1 MDLVDDREH
10 PFGVETELV
19 LGVDEH
25 QTRLGGDLLSPF
37 EDLKRNGAR
46 LIPQLGV
53 DDAMFDDLEFC
64 DRFVVAALFGF
75 GCGGDDRLGQWVV
88 LLHPIG
94 EVEPVDRAGTSVV
107 LRPQRGRGRAGQSA
121 SHDDLDRQGV
131 ALLSDRDIC
140 IWNRYDVRRHKVG
153 DLFEPPGSELVQ
165 HLTAIRNGAQDI
177 VERRDA
183 IGGDQGEGVAEID
196 DVAHLADD
204 ERSETRDDIGLD
216 ARERMSEAGTE
227 IRRARATAHRAAAT
241 KASNNG
247 RPEPPSGPDGRC
259 QSRT

>member
-107 LRPQRGRGRAGQSA
+107 LRPQRGRVEPDSRPRTTTSTGRVSHFFPIVTLASGTDTTCDGTRSA
-121 SHDDLDRQGV
+121 
-131 ALLSDRDIC
+131 IC
-140 IWNRYDVRRHKVG
+140 SNH
-153 DLFEPPGSELVQ
+153 Q
-165 HLTAIRNGAQDI
+165 
-177 VERRDA
+177 
-183 IGGDQGEGVAEID
+183 
-196 DVAHLADD
+196 
-204 ERSETRDDIGLD
+204 
-216 ARERMSEAGTE
+216 
-227 IRRARATAHRAAAT
+227 AASSFST
-241 KASNNG
+241 
-247 RPEPPSGPDGRC
+247 
-259 QSRT
+259 

>member
-10 PFGVETELV
+10 PVGVEAELV

-37 EDLKRNGAR
+37 EDRKRDGAR
-46 LIPQLGV
+46 LVPQLGV
-53 DDAMFDDLEFC
+53 DDATFDDLEFR

-75 GCGGDDRLGQWVV
+75 GRGGDDRLGQWVV

-107 LRPQRGRGRAGQSA
+107 LRPQRGGGRAGQSA
-121 SHDDLDRQGV
+121 SHDDLDRQRV
-131 ALLSDRDIC
+131 ALLSDRDVGVR
-140 IWNRYDVRRHKVG
+140 NRDDVRRHKIG
-153 DLFEPPGSELVQ
+153 DLFEPPRSELVQ
-165 HLTAIRNGAQDI
+165 HLTPIRNGAQDI
-177 VERRDA
+177 VECRDA
-183 IGGDQGEGVAEID
+183 IGGDQGKGVAEID
-196 DVAHLADD
+196 DVTHLADG
-204 ERSETRDDIGLD
+204 ERSETGDSTGLD
-216 ARERMSEAGTE
+216 ARERISEAGTE
-227 IRRARATAHRAAAT
+227 VRRARATAHRAAAT
-241 KASNNG
+241 RASNNG